1 MNKVPHGVLNEGS
14 IFLFHRKKGK
24 SFFFFFEGSIFNCA
38 VASYKFNLNVN
49 AQFSFLDIAL
59 LYTEFWKDSE
69 VHFSCNIL
77 F

>member
-1 MNKVPHGVLNEGS
+1 MVYLMKVAFFFS
-14 IFLFHRKKGK
+14 IEKKARV
-24 SFFFFFEGSIFNCA
+24 FFFFFEGSIFNCA

>member
-14 IFLFHRKKGK
+14 IF
-24 SFFFFFEGSIFNCA
+24 NCA
-38 VASYKFNLNVN
+38 VASYQFNLDVN